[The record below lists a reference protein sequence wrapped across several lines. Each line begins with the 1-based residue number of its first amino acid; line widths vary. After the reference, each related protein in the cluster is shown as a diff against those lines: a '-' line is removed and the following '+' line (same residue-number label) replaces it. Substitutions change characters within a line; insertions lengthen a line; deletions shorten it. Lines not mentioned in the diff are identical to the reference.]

1 MHQWASRDLDN
12 LLDHL
17 YRVFLIRNWLKSKG
31 KRDIDLD
38 LDMIDRKW
46 YSGTLNIQNWQFRDL
61 SSDFNSDKI
70 YEPKDPRFES
80 DKKQTFFNRN
90 VNFLSGPSHITPPK

>member
-17 YRVFLIRNWLKSKG
+17 YRAFLIRNWLKSKG
-31 KRDIDLD
+31 KRDIDSD

-61 SSDFNSDKI
+61 SNDFISDKTQRSQVRI
-70 YEPKDPRFES
+70 
-80 DKKQTFFNRN
+80 
-90 VNFLSGPSHITPPK
+90 

>member
-17 YRVFLIRNWLKSKG
+17 YQVFLIRNWLKSKG
-31 KRDIDLD
+31 KRDIDSD

-46 YSGTLNIQNWQFRDL
+46 CSGTLNIQNWQFRDL
-61 SSDFNSDKI
+61 SNDLNSDKI
-70 YEPKDPRFES
+70 YESKDLRFET
-80 DKKQTFFNRN
+80 DKYQTFF
-90 VNFLSGPSHITPPK
+90 

>member
-17 YRVFLIRNWLKSKG
+17 YRAFLIRNWLKSKG
-31 KRDIDLD
+31 KRDIDSD

-61 SSDFNSDKI
+61 SNDFNSDKI
-70 YEPKDPRFES
+70 YEPNDLRFES
-80 DKKQTFFNRN
+80 DKKLTF
-90 VNFLSGPSHITPPK
+90 LTGI